1 MERSILY
8 LYGLKPRKYLM
19 HVYLSHLQKKNQ
31 HSIQFCPEAENEQIH
46 NLQARISDRTKQEN
60 APITL
65 WESQTE

>member
-1 MERSILY
+1 MYIY
-8 LYGLKPRKYLM
+8 HTCK
-19 HVYLSHLQKKNQ
+19 KKNQ
-31 HSIQFCPEAENEQIH
+31 HSIQFCPEAENEKIH

>member
-1 MERSILY
+1 
-8 LYGLKPRKYLM
+8 M